1 MKTKKYF
8 HLWPLQLLCGSFWRC
23 HIFGDFWRWDIFGGE
38 IFSEHLAT
46 HAKAWHVSAACLAPA
61 QLKGG
66 CLLPEGSA
74 CDEYLLNL
82 LTYPPPLD
90 HTLPTMGGG
99 DPSSMGISCPTS
111 NFPISPPQGERG
123 QLARICSNHQRRSKH
138 LPEIKTLPKWNCSQ
152 FYEMDLFCQLRNCSM
167 RCFEI
172 LNWDVYLEHRGLN
185 RMKNILPE

>member
-1 MKTKKYF
+1 MECRKIWRNMVCTSFTIQPTVKMSTGSPKQDRASTNCLCTWQLQYIFNFVYSETVKRTWWKPKKYF

-23 HIFGDFWRWDIFGGE
+23 HIFGDFWRWDISGGE

-82 LTYPPPLD
+82 LTYPPTSWPYTPNHGGWWSELNGD
-90 HTLPTMGGG
+90 KLP
-99 DPSSMGISCPTS
+99 D
-111 NFPISPPQGERG
+111 F
-123 QLARICSNHQRRSKH
+123 
-138 LPEIKTLPKWNCSQ
+138 
-152 FYEMDLFCQLRNCSM
+152 
-167 RCFEI
+167 
-172 LNWDVYLEHRGLN
+172 
-185 RMKNILPE
+185 